1 MACCA
6 IFIGVLAVLTGSL
19 LALMQRRGL
28 LAAGEAAPDLGIPTA
43 SMPTHEFRPG
53 LVESVIALDTPPG
66 NLAVSASGRIIFNFH
81 PMHTQ
86 PSGYKFAEVVG
97 DSWIPRLDL
106 DRATEE
112 VLSLRIGSSGRLF
125 LLDHAGHGLL
135 HTPKL
140 VVFQMG
146 RSASEDHF
154 QLAYPFPSEIS
165 GFGSMLNDFNLS
177 PDAARPQGQVHSA
190 MDLSAE
196 SMLYIADTSIIGG
209 TPALMACSVPLMEQ
223 QSKLC
228 HASESIALP
237 STGRESSSTLVA
249 AAVEW
254 YAEKPISDGI
264 GTDDAGNV
272 LLTAFEHSAV
282 VAITPA
288 RSLKVVYRSQQH
300 LQWPDGL
307 SFGPDSW
314 LYVTSSALHHTM
326 RGRNV
331 ANHGPFHILRLKMT
345 TGAAPGGISAR
356 EDAMFWRSKLLRFE
370 RRVKQLWA
378 PRHCC
383 EAGADLALHELLKY
397 RVAAKDNVS
406 MLLSQPT
413 ISAKECK
420 KRAGRDLKKLLK
432 AAPEAPIAPIP
443 IECEEH
449 LKDYYCQ
456 LILESQSFNT
466 CANLSDEQGLQ
477 YFECIARPIQ
487 GQKPARTAFAS
498 DCNVDS
504 MAASGKGTKAS
515 KKIPWR
521 LEVPGKLRIA
531 FLIVAHQ
538 AVNNVQR
545 LLQRIYDSSHV
556 YLVHIDRKTPAIKT
570 RLDRFLAGS
579 QLAAS
584 VHTFSEIDVTKGSS
598 DLLRISILGLRRLL
612 KLRPAKGEELPWDY
626 FVKLSEF
633 DYPVAPRHAL
643 QHYLWLHKG
652 LNFVGLDACSASTC
666 SRHLG
671 TACAGATYSFVS
683 TLRMHKPL
691 SFGMHFARGSEWVAL
706 TFAFAKYLVREIDT
720 PSSAMHEIWKDCL
733 LLYQPDEAFFQT
745 AILNSRFCRHH
756 VSMTL
761 HHIPAVLLERR
772 THGKHDEIGTRSPN
786 VFSHEDLAVLLD
798 AQQPRFFARKF
809 LNVTG
814 EPTSELCRRLDD
826 LNQERELNTAKMS
839 WKGLLPWLEANFTT
853 WAQLAGLAPWG
864 NLTCPARG
872 MGESC
877 EEASIQ
883 LLGRLGSG
891 KSATAPTR
899 AGRWSPETWLLQ
911 IRGSDLTVL
920 LSERFAVPMLAPEGF
935 AGTSI
940 GVALLAT
947 RIGTGWRRERGE
959 FEGHVGVIPATSLSA
974 RDLHL
979 AIYWG
984 PIVPD
989 PDTDIQSV
997 VDWMTPDGTKCGQ
1010 TKVQLSKESHL
1021 SGCPVG
1027 VAVPHDCARMARPGT
1042 WAARIRLRGATSK
1055 TSSAVFALREFAV
1068 YASFEDLSVVQ
1079 MQRFFG
1085 LELLHKPEGDSK
1097 DPQNE
1102 RVSDHSSEPVHLTA

>member
-1 MACCA
+1 
-6 IFIGVLAVLTGSL
+6 
-19 LALMQRRGL
+19 
-28 LAAGEAAPDLGIPTA
+28 
-43 SMPTHEFRPG
+43 
-53 LVESVIALDTPPG
+53 
-66 NLAVSASGRIIFNFH
+66 
-81 PMHTQ
+81 
-86 PSGYKFAEVVG
+86 
-97 DSWIPRLDL
+97 
-106 DRATEE
+106 
-112 VLSLRIGSSGRLF
+112 
-125 LLDHAGHGLL
+125 
-135 HTPKL
+135 
-140 VVFQMG
+140 
-146 RSASEDHF
+146 
-154 QLAYPFPSEIS
+154 
-165 GFGSMLNDFNLS
+165 
-177 PDAARPQGQVHSA
+177 
-190 MDLSAE
+190 
-196 SMLYIADTSIIGG
+196 
-209 TPALMACSVPLMEQ
+209 
-223 QSKLC
+223 
-228 HASESIALP
+228 
-237 STGRESSSTLVA
+237 
-249 AAVEW
+249 
-254 YAEKPISDGI
+254 
-264 GTDDAGNV
+264 
-272 LLTAFEHSAV
+272 
-282 VAITPA
+282 
-288 RSLKVVYRSQQH
+288 
-300 LQWPDGL
+300 
-307 SFGPDSW
+307 
-314 LYVTSSALHHTM
+314 
-326 RGRNV
+326 
-331 ANHGPFHILRLKMT
+331 
-345 TGAAPGGISAR
+345 
-356 EDAMFWRSKLLRFE
+356 
-370 RRVKQLWA
+370 
-378 PRHCC
+378 
-383 EAGADLALHELLKY
+383 
-397 RVAAKDNVS
+397 

-420 KRAGRDLKKLLK
+420 KRADRDLKKLLK
-432 AAPEAPIAPIP
+432 AASGAPIP

-498 DCNVDS
+498 DCRVDS

-515 KKIPWR
+515 KKISWR

-531 FLIVAHQ
+531 FLIVAHR
-538 AVNNVQR
+538 AVNNVQG

-556 YLVHIDRKTPAIKT
+556 YLVHIDLKTPGIKT
-570 RLDRFLAGS
+570 QLDRFLAGS
-579 QLAAS
+579 QLAGS

-633 DYPVAPRHAL
+633 DYPVAPRHSL
-643 QHYLWLHKG
+643 QQYLWLHKG

-666 SRHLG
+666 ARHLG

-706 TFAFAKYLVREIDT
+706 TFDFAKYLVLEIDT
-720 PSSAMHEIWKDCL
+720 PSAMQEIWKDCL

-745 AILNSRFCRHH
+745 AILNSRFCRRH

-761 HHIPAVLLERR
+761 HHIPVLLERR
-772 THGKHDEIGTRSPN
+772 THGTHDEIGTRSPK
-786 VFSHEDLAVLLD
+786 VFSHEDLAVLQD
-798 AQQPRFFARKF
+798 ARQPRFFARKF

-826 LNQERELNTAKMS
+826 LNQERQLDTAKLS
-839 WKGLLPWLEANFTT
+839 WKGFLPWLEDNFTT

-864 NLTCPARG
+864 NFTCPARG

-877 EEASIQ
+877 EEASIR

-891 KSATAPTR
+891 KSATAPAR

-920 LSERFAVPMLAPEGF
+920 LSERFAVPTLAPDGF
-935 AGTSI
+935 VGTGI

-947 RIGTGWRRERGE
+947 RIGTGWRREQGE
-959 FEGHVGVIPATSLSA
+959 FEGHVGIIPVTSLSA
-974 RDLHL
+974 RDVHL

-989 PDTDIQSV
+989 PDTDSQAV
-997 VDWMTPDGTKCGQ
+997 VDWMTPNSTKCGQ

-1027 VAVPHDCARMARPGT
+1027 VAIPHDCARMARPGT
-1042 WAARIRLRGATSK
+1042 WATRIRLRGATSK

-1085 LELLHKPEGDSK
+1085 LELLHKPEDSK
-1097 DPQNE
+1097 DLQNE
-1102 RVSDHSSEPVHLTA
+1102 FTGLRPQLRAGPHHGRSVRWCLREQFRRC

>member
-1 MACCA
+1 
-6 IFIGVLAVLTGSL
+6 
-19 LALMQRRGL
+19 MQRRGL

-43 SMPTHEFRPG
+43 SMSHEFRPG

-66 NLAVSASGRIIFNFH
+66 NLAVSPSGRIIFNFH
-81 PMHTQ
+81 ALHTH

-106 DRATEE
+106 DRASQE

-140 VVFQMG
+140 VVFQLG
-146 RSASEDHF
+146 TSASEDHF
-154 QLAYPFPSEIS
+154 QLAYPFPSEIA

-177 PDAARPQGQVHSA
+177 PD
-190 MDLSAE
+190 E

-209 TPALMACSVPLMEQ
+209 TPALIACSVPLMEQ
-223 QSKLC
+223 QSKDACRRHLDG
-228 HASESIALP
+228 HHSVAPQQLSINVNGDSALWPALSRIGVDSIALDRKGEWLYFGP
-237 STGRESSSTLVA
+237 LTSASLFRIPAGLLSANSSTTEVA
-249 AAVEW
+249 AAVER

-314 LYVTSSALHHTM
+314 LYVTSSAVHHAM
-326 RGRNV
+326 RGRD
-331 ANHGPFHILRLKMT
+331 ANSRARTPFGRQRASLRPPR
-345 TGAAPGGISAR
+345 GA
-356 EDAMFWRSKLLRFE
+356 
-370 RRVKQLWA
+370 VKQ
-378 PRHCC
+378 
-383 EAGADLALHELLKY
+383 
-397 RVAAKDNVS
+397 VS
-406 MLLSQPT
+406 MLLAQPA

-420 KRAGRDLKKLLK
+420 KTAQRDLKKLLK
-432 AAPEAPIAPIP
+432 AAP
-443 IECEEH
+443 IECQEH
-449 LKDYYCQ
+449 LRQFYCQ
-456 LILESQSFNT
+456 LIEDSQSFNT

-487 GQKPARTAFAS
+487 GQKAARTAFAS
-498 DCNVDS
+498 DCRMDS
-504 MAASGKGTKAS
+504 IASSGKGTKAS

-521 LEVPGKLRIA
+521 LDVPGKLRIA
-531 FLIVAHQ
+531 FLILAHR
-538 AVNNVQR
+538 AVKNVQR

-556 YLVHIDRKTPAIKT
+556 YLIHVDRKSPAIKT
-570 RLDRFLAGS
+570 QLDRFVAGS
-579 QLAAS
+579 QLAES
-584 VHTFSEIDVTKGSS
+584 VHTFSEVDVTKGSS
-598 DLLRISILGLRRLL
+598 DLLRISILGLRWLL
-612 KLRPAKGEELPWDY
+612 KLRPTKREELPWDY

-652 LNFVGLDACSASTC
+652 LNFVGLDACSSSTC
-666 SRHLG
+666 ARHLG

-706 TFAFAKYLVREIDT
+706 TFDFAKYLLLEIDR
-720 PSSAMHEIWKDCL
+720 PFSAMHEIWKDCL

-745 AILNSRFCRHH
+745 AILNSRFCRRH

-761 HHIPAVLLERR
+761 HHIPAVLLERQ
-772 THGKHDEIGTRSPN
+772 THGTHDEIGTRSPN
-786 VFSHEDLAVLLD
+786 VFSREDLATLLD
-798 AQQPRFFARKF
+798 APQPRFFARKF
-809 LNVTG
+809 LDVTG
-814 EPTSELCRRLDD
+814 KATSELCRRLDD
-826 LNQERELNTAKMS
+826 LNQERELTTGKPT
-839 WKGLLPWLEANFTT
+839 WHGFLLWLEDNFTM
-853 WAQLAGLAPWG
+853 WAQLAGLTLG
-864 NLTCPARG
+864 ENLTCPARA
-872 MGESC
+872 MGEPC
-877 EEASIQ
+877 DEVRIH

-891 KSATAPTR
+891 KAMAPTR

-911 IRGSDLTVL
+911 ITSGSRDTRVL
-920 LSERFAVPMLAPEGF
+920 LSERFAVPMPMAAPQRLV
-935 AGTSI
+935 GTGGTDL

-947 RIGTGWRRERGE
+947 RVGTGWRGERGE
-959 FEGHVGVIPATSLSA
+959 FEGHVSVIPVTSHSA
-974 RDLHL
+974 RDIHL
-979 AIYWG
+979 AIYWS

-989 PDTDIQSV
+989 PETDIQAV

-1021 SGCPVG
+1021 SGSPLG
-1027 VAVPHDCARMARPGT
+1027 VAIPHDCARMAKPGT
-1042 WAARIRLRGATSK
+1042 WATRIRLQRATSQ
-1055 TSSAVFALREFAV
+1055 TSSAVFALREFVV
-1068 YASFEDLSVVQ
+1068 YASFEDLTVVQ
-1079 MQRFFG
+1079 MQHFFG
-1085 LELLHKPEGDSK
+1085 LQLLHKPE
-1097 DPQNE
+1097 DPQDE
-1102 RVSDHSSEPVHLTA
+1102 RI